1 MQVPLQQKLDLLR
14 LLLQHE
20 RERLET
26 WAKPLEPGA
35 SSASA
40 ADAAWKQRVNT
51 AWTVDPRLGLALLD
65 RHAIAPALH
74 SSIDARALLQQAQR
88 AGLLLGNFLV
98 ASHSGLCPSR
108 GHRLSW
114 LCCRFP
120 AAEPLRA
127 ELEHLVEKYA
137 HRPSV
142 HGIPG
147 VAALLAT
154 PSAARHG
161 YGHLQALQ
169 HWTLAPMLQVHRRSI
184 GTLTPVHAQASE
196 TAYPR
201 LYVKGFSSVGGLCC
215 HKRFELTLS
224 DSAAGAGDA
233 RRTCRAGG
241 HRAGVRA
248 ALPESLSP

>member
-26 WAKPLEPGA
+26 WAKPLEPSA

-51 AWTVDPRLGLALLD
+51 AWTINPRLGLAVLD
-65 RHAIAPALH
+65 RHAIALALH
-74 SSIDARALLQQAQR
+74 SSKSGRALREQAHHL
-88 AGLLLGNFLV
+88 GLPLDDLLV
-98 ASHSGLCPSR
+98 KSDSGKLFWIP
-108 GHRLSW
+108 HDQLT
-114 LCCRFP
+114 CCRFP

-169 HWTLAPMLQVHRRSI
+169 HWTLAPMLQVHRHRT
-184 GTLTPVHAQASE
+184 GTVTPMHAKITE
-196 TAYPR
+196 TA
-201 LYVKGFSSVGGLCC
+201 
-215 HKRFELTLS
+215 
-224 DSAAGAGDA
+224 
-233 RRTCRAGG
+233 
-241 HRAGVRA
+241 
-248 ALPESLSP
+248 